1 MLFDRLDGHEQ
12 VVFGSDPA
20 TGLRCIIAVHST
32 VLGPALGGT
41 RCQPY
46 ADDDE
51 ALADALR
58 LSRAMTYKAAC
69 AGMDLG
75 GGKAVIIGDP
85 DSVKSEGLLRAY
97 GRVVASLAGRY
108 VTAGDM
114 GVTPADL
121 AVVRRETRH
130 ATGLPTVEGGSGD
143 SGVPTALGLLGA
155 MRVTVER
162 ALGSDDLA
170 GVHVVVQ
177 GLGKVGGRLVD
188 HLLEAGARVSVA
200 DVDEAAVARVA
211 GHDRVTVVAPDEVL
225 EVEAD
230 VLSPNALGGLL
241 SEDNAASLRVRAVCG
256 GANNQL
262 TSDATDEALAAAGVL
277 YAPDYVVN
285 SGGIISVGDEL
296 EPGGYDAERVASRT
310 ARIGATL
317 AAVFDEAEAAG
328 VTPVTAAETVAE
340 RRIEQVAGL
349 RRFRLPDER

>member
-12 VVFGSDPA
+12 VVLGSDPA
-20 TGLRCIIAVHST
+20 TGLRCIVAIHST

-41 RCQPY
+41 RCHPY
-46 ADDDE
+46 ASDEE
-51 ALADALR
+51 ALDDALR

-85 DSVKSEGLLRAY
+85 ASVKSEGLLRAY
-97 GRVVASLAGRY
+97 GRVVDSLAGRY
-108 VTAGDM
+108 VTAGDI
-114 GVTPADL
+114 GTTPADL

-130 ATGLPTVEGGSGD
+130 VTGLPSVEGGSGD
-143 SGVPTALGLLGA
+143 SGVPTALGVFLGLQ
-155 MRVTVER
+155 VTAER

-188 HLLEAGARVSVA
+188 HLLETGARVTVA
-200 DVDEAAVARVA
+200 DVDEAAVARFA
-211 GHDRVTVVAPDEVL
+211 GRDRVDVVAPDEVL
-225 EVEAD
+225 QVEAD
-230 VLSPNALGGLL
+230 LLSPNALGGLL
-241 SEDNAASLRVRAVCG
+241 TEDNAARLRVRGVCG

-262 TSDATDEALAAAGVL
+262 ASDATDEALAAAGVL

-285 SGGIISVGDEL
+285 AGGVIQVGDEL
-296 EPGGYDAERVASRT
+296 EPGGHDHERIASRT
-310 ARIGATL
+310 RRIATTLGAIY
-317 AAVFDEAEAAG
+317 DEAEAAG
-328 VTPVTAAETVAE
+328 VTPVTAAETIAE

-349 RRFRLPDER
+349 RRFRLPGER